1 MKNRK
6 IRERAISRGVKLWEI
21 ANALGVTDS
30 TFSKK
35 LRFEFTDEETTQILQ
50 IIDEL
55 AKNRE
60 V

>member
-6 IRERAISRGVKLWEI
+6 IRDYASGQGVKLWQI
-21 ANALGVTDS
+21 ANALGITDS

-35 LRFEFTDEETTQILQ
+35 LRFEFTDDETAHVLK
-50 IIDEL
+50 IIDSL
-55 AKNRE
+55 AKERE